1 MNAFKIAWLLFKNN
15 LRLYQ
20 FYLAVLTVSTAI
32 YYNFLAV
39 SYNPYLQ
46 VLNEQYVF
54 ARTASSLCSIIIFL
68 TIMSFMYHANNFF
81 YRLRYKEIGTYMLM
95 GIPSGKI
102 GAVFALESM
111 FMGVTA
117 LVIGLPVGVLFSK
130 LFFMMLGKAMIL
142 DTHIPFYM
150 PVRAIGL
157 LLLIMAFIIMVMGLK
172 NYFVVRSSRLIEI
185 LNAAKKEQIMPK
197 IKGMRGIMGVLA
209 IAGGYYL
216 ALNIT
221 DLPFDMQM
229 DFFQT
234 TVLIL
239 ILICCG
245 TYLFFSSFLAIVL
258 DRLMQNKKLIYR
270 RSRLVSFSN
279 TLFRLGSNYR
289 SLSMTAILF
298 AATLAAFSGSLA
310 LKYFADTNTAI
321 EAPYSITLFDQDEAA
336 RQKAISLIE
345 ASGHQIIARHEARFL
360 SGEVSYYNGTTQRT
374 EKCLITSFSEVKK
387 SLAVTRPDNYRQM
400 LKGLEPQ
407 DNETVCI
414 PHSNLVFSGVSYV
427 GQDFVI
433 QDRTYRLTRTVRI
446 PFIGELGA
454 IGQYD
459 TYVVSDKQYE
469 QLKQNL
475 EEMSIYGINITAP
488 EQSLPL
494 VEKIAAVMRN
504 PRDNLNSYAG
514 QYQYKYYLIGAF
526 YFMGLVMAVVFM
538 ISTFS
543 TMYFR
548 ILSDAIMD
556 REQYKILRNIGMTEQ
571 DVSGSINTQVGI
583 AFVLPVLL
591 GLMHGTMAIQ
601 ALESFIHYQFTVSI
615 LTGAVV
621 LILVM
626 TAFYVFVSTK
636 YKDMVIKGWESHE
649 MA

>member
-1 MNAFKIAWLLFKNN
+1 MH
-15 LRLYQ
+15 
-20 FYLAVLTVSTAI
+20 TT
-32 YYNFLAV
+32 
-39 SYNPYLQ
+39 LQ
-46 VLNEQYVF
+46 
-54 ARTASSLCSIIIFL
+54 
-68 TIMSFMYHANNFF
+68 
-81 YRLRYKEIGTYMLM
+81 
-95 GIPSGKI
+95 SG
-102 GAVFALESM
+102 
-111 FMGVTA
+111 
-117 LVIGLPVGVLFSK
+117 
-130 LFFMMLGKAMIL
+130 
-142 DTHIPFYM
+142 
-150 PVRAIGL
+150 
-157 LLLIMAFIIMVMGLK
+157 
-172 NYFVVRSSRLIEI
+172 
-185 LNAAKKEQIMPK
+185 
-197 IKGMRGIMGVLA
+197 
-209 IAGGYYL
+209 
-216 ALNIT
+216 
-221 DLPFDMQM
+221 
-229 DFFQT
+229 
-234 TVLIL
+234 
-239 ILICCG
+239 
-245 TYLFFSSFLAIVL
+245 
-258 DRLMQNKKLIYR
+258 
-270 RSRLVSFSN
+270 
-279 TLFRLGSNYR
+279 
-289 SLSMTAILF
+289 
-298 AATLAAFSGSLA
+298 
-310 LKYFADTNTAI
+310 
-321 EAPYSITLFDQDEAA
+321 
-336 RQKAISLIE
+336 
-345 ASGHQIIARHEARFL
+345 
-360 SGEVSYYNGTTQRT
+360 
-374 EKCLITSFSEVKK
+374 
-387 SLAVTRPDNYRQM
+387 
-400 LKGLEPQ
+400 
-407 DNETVCI
+407 
-414 PHSNLVFSGVSYV
+414 FSGVSYV